1 MRHKV
6 TVVLRPIIIATDAYG
21 DVTKALSVKPTPLA
35 CMEGNEAT
43 DRENPDSPK
52 NIMSFLIGIIIAISC
67 TLVAYFLLKRLLKIL
82 LNYLIWYFDTFI
94 GPSWL

>member
-1 MRHKV
+1 
-6 TVVLRPIIIATDAYG
+6 
-21 DVTKALSVKPTPLA
+21 
-35 CMEGNEAT
+35 MEGNEAT